1 MSVASRYIG
10 RYFGLPPAIT
20 DDVTVRHDLD
30 VRARDGVVLRT
41 DHYAPRLDHA
51 PTILIRTPYGRRG
64 VFGLVT
70 GRVLAERG
78 FHVVLQS
85 CRGTFDSGG
94 TFAPMRHERDDGL
107 DTLAWLEREPWF
119 DGNLFTWGS
128 SYVGF
133 TQWAIASQ
141 AGPALKGMLTAVTAS
156 SFRAPTY
163 AGGAFSLDTV
173 LNWAT
178 LLNNQG
184 GSLLSFLV
192 KQTRSRSTLRRA
204 WTHLPLAEADAIAAG
219 REIAFFQE
227 WLTRAGDE
235 AYWQDRGDAGRVE
248 DTEAAVC
255 MIGGWYDIF
264 LPWQLAD
271 YARLRA
277 AGKPP
282 RLVIGPWTHS
292 SRELFAHTM
301 REGISFFR
309 TQLDDEPGA
318 GTAKA
323 PARAPVEIYV
333 GGVNEWRTLDEWPPP
348 GRTREWFAG
357 GEAKLAV
364 DAPTTADGAIGRFR
378 YDPADPTPSPGGP
391 LLTIGAGRMRNNA
404 VEARDDTLV
413 YSTPVLSAP
422 VEVIGPVTVSVRLR
436 TSSPHFDLFA
446 RVCDVAPG
454 GRSEN
459 ICDGLT
465 RVDERTPSASDG
477 SRTVEVTLWPT
488 AYRWLAGHRIRL
500 QVAGGAHPR
509 YSRNP
514 GTGEPLGSATRLVA
528 VEHEVLEIALRMVE
542 TDNVVEPK

>member
-10 RYFGLPPAIT
+10 RFLDLPPAVT
-20 DDVTVRHDLD
+20 NDVTVRHDID

-41 DHYAPRLDHA
+41 DHYAPGLDGA

-64 VFGLVT
+64 VIGLVT

-107 DTLAWLEREPWF
+107 DTLAWLKGEPWF
-119 DGNLFTWGS
+119 DGTLFTWGS

-184 GSLLSFLV
+184 GSLLSFVV

-235 AYWQDRGDAGRVE
+235 TYWQDRGDAGRVE

-301 REGISFFR
+301 REGIRFFR
-309 TQLDDEPGA
+309 AQLDDEPS
-318 GTAKA
+318 TV
-323 PARAPVEIYV
+323 PPPVEIYV
-333 GGVNEWRTLDEWPPP
+333 GGANEWRTLDQWPPA
-348 GRTREWFAG
+348 GRTRAWFGSGAAG
-357 GEAKLAV
+357 LAA
-364 DAPTTADGAIGRFR
+364 DAPTTADAAIGRFR
-378 YDPADPTPSPGGP
+378 YDPAHPTPSPGGP
-391 LLTIGAGRMRNNA
+391 LLTVGAGRVRNNA

-413 YSTPVLSAP
+413 YSSPVLTGP

-436 TSSPHFDLFA
+436 SSSPHFDVFA
-446 RVCDVAPG
+446 RVCDVTPD

-459 ICDGLT
+459 VCDGLT
-465 RVDERTPSASDG
+465 RVDETTPTDADG

-488 AYRWLAGHRIRL
+488 AYRWLVGHRLRL

-528 VEHEVLEIALRMVE
+528 VEHEVFEVVLRMVDSDSLVE
-542 TDNVVEPK
+542 TA